1 MLFDLEFIYDA
12 IIELYMK
19 KHILLLSVLALLI
32 SCKVEEES
40 KQDEQPQVMQQADTI
55 ADTPQSIV
63 EGCDTI
69 EPVHLYDEVKKG
81 NFLDFVLMNNGS
93 GLLDQ
98 SLYRFAGSYCKQ
110 CKITVA
116 EDCWFSEDLC
126 GEWLTSRLGE
136 GWDYNEIRL
145 KDFIVYLYYGNN
157 EKYAKM
163 FPDREKT
170 KRQIADYCK
179 KYYLPKNVLDSCME
193 NGLLFDNAA
202 LNYKFDDCDVDKW
215 RSKYWR
221 KYVDIEVV
229 NWLPDC
235 SLATDTSMTYFVTY
249 KYKFHKSKRSDGWET
264 TLRTRLTEYANDT
277 YKIKADDPNI
287 YQSFD
292 FE

>member
-1 MLFDLEFIYDA
+1 
-12 IIELYMK
+12 MK
-19 KHILLLSVLALLI
+19 NHILLLGILALLI
-32 SCKVEEES
+32 SCKAEEES

-55 ADTPQSIV
+55 AETPQPVV
-63 EGCDTI
+63 EGCDTV
-69 EPVHLYDEVKKG
+69 EPAHLYEEVRKG
-81 NFLDFVLMNNGS
+81 KFLDLILLNSGNGLI
-93 GLLDQ
+93 GQLGYD
-98 SLYRFAGSYCKQ
+98 FAGKYCKK
-110 CKITVA
+110 CEVTVLNT
-116 EDCWFSEDLC
+116 CWESEELC
-126 GEWLTSRLGE
+126 SEWLDLRLEE
-136 GWDYNEIRL
+136 GWYDTFNI
-145 KDFIVYLYYGNN
+145 KGFIGYLRYGDC
-157 EKYAKM
+157 EEFEKM
-163 FPDREKT
+163 FPDRVKT

-202 LNYKFDDCDVDKW
+202 LNYKFDGCDVDKW

-249 KYKFHKSKRSDGWET
+249 KYKFHKSKRSNGWET